1 MAAGVPKD
9 ELKAYFADAASW
21 EQDRLRSAERSKKLA
36 WAVAGVAGALAVAGV
51 AAVAMLSP
59 LKTVQP
65 YVISVD
71 RNTGHA
77 EITAGLHGDPSISY
91 DEAVAKYFLATYVR
105 YREGWIGAA
114 REEYFDAVMVMS
126 ARPEQAR
133 WTEYFKADNPQSP
146 QVVLAD
152 RTDVFVTIKRVSFLG
167 DNVAQVYFTKE
178 ARTGSSTDTTEAV
191 ATIKYSIDGTPSL
204 EADRFKNPLG
214 YQVESY
220 RSDVEVPES

>member
-1 MAAGVPKD
+1 MAVGVPKD
-9 ELKAYFADAASW
+9 ELKTYFADAASW

-51 AAVAMLSP
+51 AAVAMLTP

-71 RNTGHA
+71 RNTGQA
-77 EITAGLHGDPSISY
+77 EITAGLHGDASITY

-114 REEYFDAVMVMS
+114 RQEYFDNVMVMS
-126 ARPEQAR
+126 ARPEQER
-133 WTEYFKADNPQSP
+133 WTQYFKTDNPLSP
-146 QVVLAD
+146 QNVLAD
-152 RTDVFVTIKRVSFLG
+152 RTDVFVEIKRISFLG

-178 ARTGSSTDTTEAV
+178 ARAGTTSTTTDAV
-191 ATIKYSIDGTPSL
+191 ATIKYSVGGTPSE

-214 YQVESY
+214 YKVESY